1 MRKVMMHK
9 LAIIVAAIALG
20 SAAVS
25 ADALARG
32 GGGGHGA
39 GEIGGGH
46 MGGGFGGA
54 GEFDGVPGLTPPGA
68 FETNTPEGRSAA
80 GLNFNSQL
88 RNGAMGAQPPAS
100 SRRPPQ
106 PGTMNGST
114 GTNSMP

>member
-1 MRKVMMHK
+1 MRVMMHK
-9 LAIIVAAIALG
+9 IAFVVAAIALG

-39 GEIGGGH
+39 GGIGVGH

-54 GEFDGVPGLTPPGA
+54 GEFDGVPGLSPPGA
-68 FETNTPEGRSAA
+68 SETNTPEGRSAA

-100 SRRPPQ
+100 VNSQPQ
-106 PGTMNGST
+106 PGTMNGPT

>member
-1 MRKVMMHK
+1 MMHK
-9 LAIIVAAIALG
+9 IAFVVAAIALG

-39 GEIGGGH
+39 GGISVGH

-54 GEFDGVPGLTPPGA
+54 GEFDGVPGLSPPGA

-100 SRRPPQ
+100 VNSQPQ
-106 PGTMNGST
+106 PGTMNGPT

>member
-1 MRKVMMHK
+1 MMHK
-9 LAIIVAAIALG
+9 IAFIIAAVALG

-25 ADALARG
+25 TDALARSGG

-39 GEIGGGH
+39 GGIGGGH

-54 GEFDGVPGLTPPGA
+54 VEFDGVPGLTPPGA

-100 SRRPPQ
+100 MSSQPQ
-106 PGTMNGST
+106 FGTMNGPT

>member
-1 MRKVMMHK
+1 MMHK
-9 LAIIVAAIALG
+9 IAFIIGAIAIG

-39 GEIGGGH
+39 GGIGGH
-46 MGGGFGGA
+46 MGGGV
-54 GEFDGVPGLTPPGA
+54 GEFEGVPGLAPPGA
-68 FETNTPEGRSAA
+68 FETNSPEGRSAA

-100 SRRPPQ
+100 MSSQPQ
-106 PGTMNGST
+106 SGTMDGPTDTNSSGQT

>member
-9 LAIIVAAIALG
+9 MAFIIAAIALG

-39 GEIGGGH
+39 GGIGGGH

-54 GEFDGVPGLTPPGA
+54 GEFEGVPGLTPPGA

-80 GLNFNSQL
+80 GLNFNRQL

-100 SRRPPQ
+100 MSSQPQ
-106 PGTMNGST
+106 PGTMNGPT